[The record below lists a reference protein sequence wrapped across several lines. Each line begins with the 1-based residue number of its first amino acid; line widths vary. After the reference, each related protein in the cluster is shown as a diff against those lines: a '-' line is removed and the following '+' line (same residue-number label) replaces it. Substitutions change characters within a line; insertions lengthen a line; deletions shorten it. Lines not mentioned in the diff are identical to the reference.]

1 MTCAEFDT
9 FILCQSRSDCLRCGT
24 GSGLV
29 SIQLVSR
36 RSESRAV
43 DGDGLLRIRPSARR
57 HFTGTLVMFLLLAL
71 FGLCLAAGPA
81 AAAEEPPYSVV
92 LHEGSFEIRDY
103 PALALAEV
111 TAPGDRNSAAYSGF
125 RTLAGYIFGGNA
137 RRQSIEMTA
146 PVIELRAGATAGLSS
161 PSSEPQGWVIS
172 FVMPRELSLE
182 ALPKPNDKAVS
193 LRQSRPTRFAVVRFS
208 GLAGDDSVAAKTAE
222 LEAFL
227 ARKGLRPIGPPVIA
241 QYDPPWT
248 LWFMRRNEIMI
259 PVGG

>member
-1 MTCAEFDT
+1 M
-9 FILCQSRSDCLRCGT
+9 I
-24 GSGLV
+24 
-29 SIQLVSR
+29 
-36 RSESRAV
+36 
-43 DGDGLLRIRPSARR
+43 
-57 HFTGTLVMFLLLAL
+57 FLLLAL

-81 AAAEEPPYSVV
+81 AAAEEAPYSVV

-111 TAPGDRNSAAYSGF
+111 AAPGARNSAAYSGF

-137 RRQSIEMTA
+137 RGQSIEMTT
-146 PVIELRAGATAGLSS
+146 PVIESRAGSTAGLSS
-161 PSSEPQGWVIS
+161 PSSEGWVIS

-222 LEAFL
+222 LKAFL
-227 ARKGLRPIGPPVIA
+227 AAKGLTPIGPPVIA

-248 LWFMRRNEIMI
+248 LWFLRRNEIMI
-259 PVGG
+259 PIGG

>member
-1 MTCAEFDT
+1 M
-9 FILCQSRSDCLRCGT
+9 IGRL
-24 GSGLV
+24 
-29 SIQLVSR
+29 
-36 RSESRAV
+36 AV
-43 DGDGLLRIRPSARR
+43 FS
-57 HFTGTLVMFLLLAL
+57 
-71 FGLCLAAGPA
+71 LCLLAGPA
-81 AAAEEPPYSVV
+81 KAAEEPPYRLV
-92 LHEGSFEIRDY
+92 LQEGSFEIRDY

-146 PVIELRAGATAGLSS
+146 PVIESRPEGTAGATS
-161 PSSEPQGWVIS
+161 PPSEPQGWVIS
-172 FVMPRELSLE
+172 FVMPRGLSLE
-182 ALPKPNDKAVS
+182 ALPKPNDKAVT
-193 LRQSRPTRFAVVRFS
+193 LRQSRPTRFAVIRFS
-208 GLAGDDSVAAKTAE
+208 GLAGDGLVAAKTAE

-227 ARKGLRPIGPPVIA
+227 AAKGLNPIGPPVIA

>member
-1 MTCAEFDT
+1 
-9 FILCQSRSDCLRCGT
+9 
-24 GSGLV
+24 
-29 SIQLVSR
+29 
-36 RSESRAV
+36 
-43 DGDGLLRIRPSARR
+43 
-57 HFTGTLVMFLLLAL
+57 MFLLLTL
-71 FGLCLAAGPA
+71 FGLCLVAGPA

-146 PVIELRAGATAGLSS
+146 PVIESRPEGTAGATS
-161 PSSEPQGWVIS
+161 PPSEPQGWVIS
-172 FVMPRELSLE
+172 FVMPRGLSLE

-248 LWFMRRNEIMI
+248 LWFMRRNETMI